1 MISIITIVFN
11 ANELFERTIKSIV
24 SQTSKDFE
32 YIVIDGG
39 STDGTVDTIK
49 KYEEYI
55 TFWSSSQDKGISD
68 AFNKGINKSSGNIIG
83 ILNAGDLFNSKTI
96 EIVSNAFNKDVDYL
110 YGNSIIRKER
120 GQIDKT
126 IIPARVKDFPYEGM
140 PFQHSSLF
148 IRREVFSHIGGYN
161 TNFKTAMDFDLLIRI
176 YAADY
181 RGLHVDRV
189 LSTYFRGGMSDEN
202 YIGGYIEVLC
212 VSLLHNKNYFKIL
225 VYFIYGILRTSVR
238 RFLL

>member
-11 ANELFERTIKSIV
+11 ANELLERTIKSIV

-83 ILNAGDLFNSKTI
+83 ILNAGDLFNS
-96 EIVSNAFNKDVDYL
+96 
-110 YGNSIIRKER
+110 
-120 GQIDKT
+120 
-126 IIPARVKDFPYEGM
+126 
-140 PFQHSSLF
+140 
-148 IRREVFSHIGGYN
+148 
-161 TNFKTAMDFDLLIRI
+161 
-176 YAADY
+176 
-181 RGLHVDRV
+181 
-189 LSTYFRGGMSDEN
+189 
-202 YIGGYIEVLC
+202 
-212 VSLLHNKNYFKIL
+212 
-225 VYFIYGILRTSVR
+225 
-238 RFLL
+238 